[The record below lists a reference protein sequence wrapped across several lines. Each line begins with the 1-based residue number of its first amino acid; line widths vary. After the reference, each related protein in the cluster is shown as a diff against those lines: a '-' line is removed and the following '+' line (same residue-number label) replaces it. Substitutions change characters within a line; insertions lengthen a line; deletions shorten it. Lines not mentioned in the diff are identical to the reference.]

1 MTMIMNINSRILIGL
16 VLVAGLL
23 EAQASGPLRRT
34 RTLPLSDTESVEV
47 QKVGNAEYSW
57 YESADGRRWLRDA
70 HTRQFVRWSGE
81 GYNVPSYAYS
91 ASGDHGMGIP
101 GTSGLGVV
109 SSVGEPRIPVIMVAY
124 ADLDFQEGTDC
135 TKVSRF
141 LNERGYTDEAL
152 AKGSVADYF
161 IACSYGKFTPRFD
174 VVAKVTLKN
183 SYKYYGAHQ
192 GALNDAHVTDLVKEA
207 VEQACAQGVD
217 FAPYAVDGTAP
228 IVSIIHAGP
237 GEHEDYGD
245 DCDDYVWAHFRPMKI
260 PAEGVSF
267 ASYIINNE
275 TLRYFKDEV
284 VEMEPMTGIGTFCHE
299 FGHALGLPDMYD
311 TNGEADG
318 RGDTPGYW
326 DIMDYQFMY
335 DGYRP
340 TSYSAY
346 ERSMLGW
353 LPIRPLTENGAYTLI
368 PLDDMAA
375 EGSLQAVCVVN
386 PQNPSEYF
394 IFENRRKSDFYASSY
409 LGEGM
414 LVWHI
419 DYSETLWNQNLVNT
433 DATLQHVQV
442 VPADGQW
449 QSVKD
454 VTLTDDAGKRYTY
467 PGDIFPGYEE
477 VTTFDGGT
485 AKFHFGS
492 LEDAIHDIKVNDD
505 GTVSFLFSSA
515 TGIANITVE
524 SAPHPMIYDIEG
536 RRLKTIPL
544 RGLYILDGS
553 LWQSR

>member
-1 MTMIMNINSRILIGL
+1 MNTNSGILIGL
-16 VLVAGLL
+16 ALAAGLI

-34 RTLPLSDTESVEV
+34 RTLPLSDTETVEV

-57 YESADGRRWLRDA
+57 YETADGRRWTRDA
-70 HTRQFVRWSGE
+70 RTQRLVRWSGAPH
-81 GYNVPSYAYS
+81 NVPCHAYS
-91 ASGDHGMGIP
+91 ASGDHGMGTP
-101 GTSGLGVV
+101 GTSGRGVV

-124 ADLDFQEGTDC
+124 ADLDFQEGTDSA
-135 TKVSRF
+135 KVSRF
-141 LNERGYTDEAL
+141 LNEQGYADEPL
-152 AKGSVADYF
+152 AAGSVADYF
-161 IACSYGKFTPRFD
+161 TACSYGKFSPRFD
-174 VVAKVTLKN
+174 VVAKVTLQN
-183 SYKYYGAHQ
+183 GYKHYGAHQ
-192 GALNDAHVTDLVKEA
+192 GALNDAHAADLVREA
-207 VEQACAQGVD
+207 VELSCAQGVD

-260 PAEGVSF
+260 PADGVCF

-275 TLRYFKDEV
+275 TLRYFKDGA
-284 VEMEPMTGIGTFCHE
+284 VENEPMTGIGTFCHE

-311 TNGEADG
+311 TNGDADG
-318 RGDTPGYW
+318 KGDTPGYW

-353 LPIRPLTENGAYTLI
+353 LPIMPLTENGAYTLM
-368 PLDDMAA
+368 PLDAMAP
-375 EGSLQAVCVVN
+375 EGSMQAACVVN

-394 IFENRRKSDFYASSY
+394 IFENRRKSSFYASAY

-414 LVWHI
+414 LVWHV
-419 DYSETLWNQNLVNT
+419 DYSETLWNKNLVNT
-433 DATLQHVQV
+433 DAALQHVQV

-454 VTLTDDAGKRYTY
+454 VNLTDDAGKRYTY
-467 PGDIFPGYEE
+467 AGDIFPGYEE
-477 VTTFDGGT
+477 VTVFDGGT
-485 AKFHFGS
+485 ATFHLGS

-505 GTVSFLFSSA
+505 GTVSFTFATA
-515 TGIANITVE
+515 TGITGIPME
-524 SAPHPMIYDIEG
+524 KAPHAVIYDMEG
-536 RRLKTIPL
+536 RRLKTIPS
-544 RGLYILDGS
+544 RGLYILDGR
-553 LWQSR
+553 LQQSR

>member
-1 MTMIMNINSRILIGL
+1 MNTNSRILIGL
-16 VLVAGLL
+16 ALAAGLI

-34 RTLPLSDTESVEV
+34 RILPLSDTETVEV

-57 YESADGRRWLRDA
+57 YETADGRRWTRDA
-70 HTRQFVRWSGE
+70 RTQRLVRWSGAPH
-81 GYNVPSYAYS
+81 NVPCHAYS
-91 ASGDHGMGIP
+91 ASGDHGMGTP
-101 GTSGLGVV
+101 GTSGRGVV

-124 ADLDFQEGTDC
+124 ADLDFQEGTDSA
-135 TKVSRF
+135 KVSRF
-141 LNERGYTDEAL
+141 LNEQGYADEPL
-152 AKGSVADYF
+152 AAGSVADYF
-161 IACSYGKFTPRFD
+161 TDCSYGKFSPRFD
-174 VVAKVTLKN
+174 VVAKVTLQN
-183 SYKYYGAHQ
+183 GYKHYGAHQ
-192 GALNDAHVTDLVKEA
+192 GALNDAHAADLVREA
-207 VEQACAQGVD
+207 VELSCAQGVD

-260 PAEGVSF
+260 LADGVSF

-275 TLRYFKDEV
+275 TLRYFKDGA
-284 VEMEPMTGIGTFCHE
+284 VENEPMTGIGTFCHE

-311 TNGEADG
+311 TNGDADG
-318 RGDTPGYW
+318 KGDTPGYW

-353 LPIRPLTENGAYTLI
+353 LPIMPLTENGAYTLM
-368 PLDDMAA
+368 PLDAMAP
-375 EGSLQAVCVVN
+375 EGSMQAACVVN

-394 IFENRRKSDFYASSY
+394 IFENRRKSSFYASAY

-414 LVWHI
+414 LVWHV

-433 DATLQHVQV
+433 DAALQHVQV

-454 VTLTDDAGKRYTY
+454 VNLTDDAGKRYTY
-467 PGDIFPGYEE
+467 AGDIFPGYEE
-477 VTTFDGGT
+477 VTVFDGGIAT
-485 AKFHFGS
+485 FHLGS

-505 GTVSFLFSSA
+505 GTVSFTFATA
-515 TGIANITVE
+515 TGITGIPME
-524 SAPHPMIYDIEG
+524 KAPHAVIYDMEG
-536 RRLKTIPL
+536 RRLKTIPS
-544 RGLYILDGS
+544 RGLYILDGR
-553 LWQSR
+553 LQQSH

>member
-1 MTMIMNINSRILIGL
+1 MNTNSRILL
-16 VLVAGLL
+16 ALTLAAGLL
-23 EAQASGPLRRT
+23 EVQASGPLRRA
-34 RTLPLSDTESVEV
+34 RTLPLSDTECVEV

-57 YESADGRRWLRDA
+57 YESADGRQWTFDGRTQRL
-70 HTRQFVRWSGE
+70 VRWVGAS
-81 GYNVPSYAYS
+81 YPAPLYAYS
-91 ASGDHGMGIP
+91 ASGENGMGNL
-101 GTSGLGVV
+101 GTSGQGVV
-109 SSVGEPRIPVIMVAY
+109 PSIGEPCIPVIMVAY

-141 LNERGYTDEAL
+141 LNETGYADELL

-161 IACSYGKFTPRFD
+161 RACSYGNFVPRFD

-183 SYKYYGAHQ
+183 GYKHYGAHQ
-192 GALNDAHVTDLVKEA
+192 GSLNDAHVTDLVKEA
-207 VEQACAQGVD
+207 VELACAQGVD
-217 FAPYAVDGTAP
+217 FAPYAVDGRAP

-245 DCDDYVWAHFRPMKI
+245 DCDDYVWAHFRPMTI
-260 PAEGVSF
+260 PADGVSF

-275 TLRYFKDEV
+275 TLRYFKGGV
-284 VEMEPMTGIGTFCHE
+284 VEKEPMTGIGTFCHE

-311 TNGEADG
+311 TNGEYDG
-318 RGDTPGYW
+318 KADTPGYW

-353 LPIRPLTENGAYTLI
+353 LQIKPLKENGEYTLM
-368 PLDDMAA
+368 PLDGTAT
-375 EGSLQAVCVVN
+375 EGSVQAACVVN

-414 LVWHI
+414 LVWHV
-419 DYSETLWNQNLVNT
+419 DYSATLWNQNRVNT
-433 DATLQHVQV
+433 DAALQHVQV

-454 VTLTDDAGKRYTY
+454 VNLTDDAGKRYTY
-467 PGDIFPGYEE
+467 PGDLFPGYEE
-477 VTTFDGGT
+477 VTAFDGLT
-485 AKFHFGS
+485 AKFHLGS
-492 LEDAIHDIKVNDD
+492 LEDAIHGIKVNDD
-505 GTVSFLFSSA
+505 GTVSFYFSSA
-515 TGIANITVE
+515 TGIANIPADSV
-524 SAPHPMIYDIEG
+524 PHTMIYDIQG
-536 RRLKTIPL
+536 RRLQALP
-544 RGLYILDGS
+544 RYGLYIMDGS